1 MLRIVSENF
10 EVKTLKKLKVM
21 SVIGT
26 RPEGIKMIP
35 LVKALINDP
44 AIESVFVNTGQH
56 KEQLDQV
63 LELFSIEPDYNFN
76 IMERKP
82 KLEEILAIIL
92 VELSKI
98 LDKEKPD
105 IVLVHGDTATTLAGA
120 QAAFFRQIP
129 VGHVEAGLR
138 TFDKYA
144 PFPEEM
150 NRQVVGKYA
159 TLHFAATD
167 TNKNNLL
174 AELVKEENIFVVG
187 NTVID
192 ALLDVTSKKM
202 SIPTEIKTIIE
213 NPYRTILLTT
223 HRRENLEE
231 LNDVY
236 SAVNHLIKEYNDT
249 QFVFPI
255 HKNPAVRAKVSASLS
270 KNPRIHLL
278 EPLDYYVFSQL
289 MNNSYFIITDSG
301 GIQEEAPAL
310 KKPVLVARK
319 STERTEGVEA
329 GTLKLVGTNTKTII
343 NESIKLL
350 EQPSYY
356 QSFSRN
362 KNPYGDGKTS
372 KKIVSIIKNY
382 FSS

>member
-1 MLRIVSENF
+1 
-10 EVKTLKKLKVM
+10 M

-35 LVKALINDP
+35 IIKTLQNDP
-44 AIESVFVNTGQH
+44 MIESVFVNTGQH
-56 KEQLDQV
+56 KDQLDQV
-63 LELFSIEPDYNFN
+63 LNLFSIIPDYDLE
-76 IMERKP
+76 IMKNKP
-82 KLEEILAIIL
+82 SLEQIIATILI
-92 VELSKI
+92 ELSKI

-138 TFDKYA
+138 TFEKYS

-150 NRQVVGKYA
+150 NRQVVGKYT
-159 TLHFAATD
+159 TLHFAATE
-167 TNKNNLL
+167 TNKLNLL
-174 AELVKEENIFVVG
+174 AEMVKEDEIFVVG

-192 ALLDVTSKKM
+192 ALIDVSSKQLEIPAHIR
-202 SIPTEIKTIIE
+202 SIID

-223 HRRENLEE
+223 HRRENLDE

-236 SAVNHLIKEYNDT
+236 KAVNHLIKEYNDI
-249 QFVFPI
+249 QIVFPI
-255 HKNPAVRAKVSASLS
+255 HRNPVVRNIVSSSLP

-278 EPLDYYVFSQL
+278 EPLDYYVFSQV
-289 MNNSYFIITDSG
+289 MKHSHFIITDSG

-319 STERTEGVEA
+319 STERIEGVEA
-329 GTLKLVGTNTKTII
+329 GTLKLVGTNTEAII
-343 NESIKLL
+343 KESQKLL
-350 EQPSYY
+350 DDSGYY
-356 QSFSRN
+356 HSFFQN

-372 KKIVSIIKNY
+372 EKIVSVIKNY

>member
-10 EVKTLKKLKVM
+10 EVKTLKKIKVM

-35 LVKALINDP
+35 LVKALKNDS
-44 AIESVFVNTGQH
+44 AFESIFVNTGQH

-63 LELFSIEPDYNFN
+63 LELFSVEPDYNLN

-82 KLEEILAIIL
+82 KLEEILAVIL

-129 VGHVEAGLR
+129 VGHIEAGLR
-138 TFDKYA
+138 TFDRYS

-150 NRQVVGKYA
+150 NRQVVGKYT
-159 TLHFAATD
+159 TLHFAATE
-167 TNKNNLL
+167 TNKSNLL
-174 AELVKEENIFVVG
+174 AELVNEKDIFVVG

-192 ALLDVTSKKM
+192 ALFDVTSKKLD
-202 SIPTEIKTIIE
+202 IPLEIKSIIE
-213 NPYRTILLTT
+213 NPYHTILLTT

-236 SAVNHLIKEYNDT
+236 SAVNHLMKEYNDI

-255 HKNPAVRAKVSASLS
+255 HKNPAVRKKVYASLS
-270 KNPRIHLL
+270 KDPRVHLL

-289 MNNSYFIITDSG
+289 MNSSYFIITDSG

-319 STERTEGVEA
+319 STGRTEGIEA
-329 GTLKLVGTNTKTII
+329 GTLKLVGTNTETII

-356 QSFSRN
+356 QTFSRN
-362 KNPYGDGKTS
+362 RNPYGDGKTS
-372 KKIVSIIKNY
+372 EKIVSIIKNY

>member
-1 MLRIVSENF
+1 M
-10 EVKTLKKLKVM
+10 KKIKVM

-35 LVKALINDP
+35 LVKALKNDS
-44 AIESVFVNTGQH
+44 AFESIFVNTGQH

-63 LELFSIEPDYNFN
+63 LELFSVEPDYNLN

-82 KLEEILAIIL
+82 KLEEILAVIL

-129 VGHVEAGLR
+129 VGHIEAGLR
-138 TFDKYA
+138 TFDRYS

-150 NRQVVGKYA
+150 NRQVVGKYT
-159 TLHFAATD
+159 TLHFAATE
-167 TNKNNLL
+167 TNKSNLL
-174 AELVKEENIFVVG
+174 AELVNEKDIFVVG

-192 ALLDVTSKKM
+192 ALFDVTSKKLD
-202 SIPTEIKTIIE
+202 IPLEIKSIIE
-213 NPYRTILLTT
+213 NPYHTILLTT

-231 LNDVY
+231 LNGVY
-236 SAVNHLIKEYNDT
+236 SAVNHLIKEYNDI

-255 HKNPAVRAKVSASLS
+255 HKNPAVRKKVYASLS
-270 KNPRIHLL
+270 KDPRVHLL

-289 MNNSYFIITDSG
+289 MNSSYFIITDSG

-319 STERTEGVEA
+319 STERTEGIEA
-329 GTLKLVGTNTKTII
+329 GTLKLVGTNTETII

-362 KNPYGDGKTS
+362 RNPYGDGKTS
-372 KKIVSIIKNY
+372 EKIVSIIKNY